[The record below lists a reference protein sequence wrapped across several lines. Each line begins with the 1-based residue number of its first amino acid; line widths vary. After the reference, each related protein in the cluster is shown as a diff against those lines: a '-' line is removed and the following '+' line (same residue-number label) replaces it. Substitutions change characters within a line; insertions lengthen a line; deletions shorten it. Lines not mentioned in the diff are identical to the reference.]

1 MGSIMVGCVLLTSSP
16 ECVALSR
23 CAIPVTHVIVPKIVM
38 ILSSFQH
45 VHIGIN
51 WHGNDSRLFQYKT
64 DIGLALLTEPVQHF
78 LVHLSNR
85 SKEWVFWMVNLVEI
99 RRSLIYSKYFVLF
112 SGCGVYKN
120 HYWYVDFNSNQSDT
134 RSMNQVMI
142 HVIYELHANNYWL
155 LNAIAMNTMVNSTTS
170 LSSIISLAMSTC
182 YCSQFWNEAGWFR
195 TEWQNNRKDLM
206 NMSPRDFTSKS
217 RPMKKATTIQIFWHA
232 KV

>member
-1 MGSIMVGCVLLTSSP
+1 MTADYSNIKLTLVWLYWPNRFNISLSTCPIDRKNASFGWLILWKFDEVLSTVNTSFYSADAAYIKITINIQMGSLMVGCVLLTSSP

-23 CAIPVTHVIVPKIVM
+23 CAIPVTHVIVSKIVM

-78 LVHLSNR
+78 LVYLSNR
-85 SKEWVFWMVNLVEI
+85 SKECVFWMVNLVEI

-120 HYWYVDFNSNQSDT
+120 HY
-134 RSMNQVMI
+134 
-142 HVIYELHANNYWL
+142 
-155 LNAIAMNTMVNSTTS
+155 
-170 LSSIISLAMSTC
+170 
-182 YCSQFWNEAGWFR
+182 
-195 TEWQNNRKDLM
+195 
-206 NMSPRDFTSKS
+206 
-217 RPMKKATTIQIFWHA
+217 
-232 KV
+232 